1 MIRISNYSEF
11 DKYHAYDGDDLGATY
26 YADRTVFK
34 TWSPYATGVYLN
46 LYLDG
51 EGAIALG
58 SDFDGCTPPSWLS
71 SCEMLPA
78 FYRRIVE
85 RFGES
90 VTRRLFYENAHDFF
104 VRNETE

>member
-1 MIRISNYSEF
+1 MTGFVRDNAWSADEAGF
-11 DKYHAYDGDDLGATY
+11 DDVAAHIERFLD
-26 YADRTVFK
+26 
-34 TWSPYATGVYLN
+34 
-46 LYLDG
+46 LDG

-78 FYRRIVE
+78 FYQRIVE
-85 RFGES
+85 RFGED
-90 VTRRLFYENAHDFF
+90 VAQRLFYENAHDFF